1 MLRDNIAWEVIGDE
15 LSTRSNVLCCQK
27 WYNQL
32 IIYEDVDWDNL
43 VEHRSGDVCRKRW
56 DQLVKHIGEHANM
69 SFAEQVEVLSKRYCT
84 DLLEAREAYD
94 SKPAVS

>member
-27 WYNQL
+27 W
-32 IIYEDVDWDNL
+32 
-43 VEHRSGDVCRKRW
+43 SGDVCRKRW